1 MLICCRS
8 LRNTINLPSLY
19 KLGAPKNRKP
29 FDEQKR
35 KKKKRKKKNIYI
47 YIYIYFSINTLLL
60 HEKEEK
66 QKNQAK
72 FYLNPKPTKQE
83 KENLRQKLAQSSL
96 QKMPIETKEK
106 KNMGRDIAL
115 PTNNERKGFEESL
128 SGI

>member
-1 MLICCRS
+1 MS
-8 LRNTINLPSLY
+8 
-19 KLGAPKNRKP
+19 KK
-29 FDEQKR
+29 EKR
-35 KKKKRKKKNIYI
+35 KKEKKKKKIYI
-47 YIYIYFSINTLLL
+47 YIFLNKYFIVQ

-96 QKMPIETKEK
+96 QKMPIETKK
-106 KNMGRDIAL
+106 KGRDIAL

-128 SGI
+128 TGI